1 MPESLAEPFIELQE
15 VAFNYIRRAGYFSRN
30 TFWALKNVSFA
41 LHKGE
46 SLGLIGRNGAG
57 KSTLLRLLAGIVNPD
72 KGKVVNHGCTATL
85 LSLQAGFTPYLSGRK
100 NAMLSGMMLGMDKKA
115 MREKIESIK
124 YFSGLGEFFEY
135 PVHSYSAGMKA
146 RLGFSVAFQVDTD
159 IILIDEVLG
168 VGDESFKKMSTKAMR
183 TKILSNQTVVLV
195 SHNQQT
201 LSELC
206 TRIVWIENGTVQ
218 MTGEPRPVLDA
229 YLQYI
234 RDVVQ
239 K

>member
-1 MPESLAEPFIELQE
+1 MSESLAEPVIELHE

-57 KSTLLRLLAGIVNPD
+57 KSTLLRLIAGIVDPD
-72 KGKVVNHGCTATL
+72 KGTVVNHGCTATL

-100 NAMLSGMMLGMDKKA
+100 NAMLSGLMLGLDKKA
-115 MREKIESIK
+115 MREKIEAIK
-124 YFSGLGEFFEY
+124 NFSGLGDFFEY

-168 VGDESFKKMSTKAMR
+168 VGDESFKKKSSDAMR
-183 TKILSNQTVVLV
+183 AKILSNQTVVLV

-206 TRIVWIENGTVQ
+206 TKIVWIENGMVQ
-218 MTGEPRPVLDA
+218 EVGDPRPVLDN
-229 YLQYI
+229 YLQYV
-234 RDVVQ
+234 RKVAQ
-239 K
+239 Q